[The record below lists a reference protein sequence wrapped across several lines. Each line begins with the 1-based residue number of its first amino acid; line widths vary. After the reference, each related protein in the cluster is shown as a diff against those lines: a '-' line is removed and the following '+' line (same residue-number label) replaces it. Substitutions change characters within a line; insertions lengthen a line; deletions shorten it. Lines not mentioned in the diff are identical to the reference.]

1 MSHQG
6 NIQFLVLVSASADQ
20 VPEGERIF
28 RSHAQWMEQTH
39 HREGD
44 KALLR
49 YNVSQAP
56 EVSDPMDP
64 DSSPTGRTI
73 FILSEVYETPAGLQD
88 HWQQGQESWED
99 FDAFKSWLGNVDFS
113 MVNGAEIAHSLW

>member
-6 NIQFLVLVSASADQ
+6 NIQFLVLISASADQ
-20 VPEGERIF
+20 VSEGERIF
-28 RSHAQWMEQTH
+28 QSHAQWMEKTH

-56 EVSDPMDP
+56 EVRDPMDP
-64 DSSPTGRTI
+64 DSSPTGRTL

-99 FDAFKSWLGNVDFS
+99 FDAFKSWLGIVDFS
-113 MVNGAEIAHSLW
+113 MVNGAEIVHSLW